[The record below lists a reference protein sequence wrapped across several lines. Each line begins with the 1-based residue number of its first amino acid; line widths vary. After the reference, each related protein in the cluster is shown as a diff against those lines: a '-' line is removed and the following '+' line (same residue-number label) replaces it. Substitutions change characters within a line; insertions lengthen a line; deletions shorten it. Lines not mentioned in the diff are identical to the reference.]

1 MRIYSRK
8 KLNKFV
14 SRPTT
19 ASELQALGK
28 AMGLDVQV
36 DRASN
41 FNNLDGS
48 LLILNTDPYG
58 PGRHWV
64 AVNKNTMEYF
74 DPYAYDRLSWIP
86 SKYKEASKT
95 KQLQS
100 IDGKNC
106 GPLCLAW
113 LASGNEIYKQLN
125 DMYIG

>member
-8 KLNKFV
+8 KLNNIV
-14 SRPTT
+14 SKPTT

-113 LASGNEIYKQLN
+113 LASGDEIYKQLN

>member
-14 SRPTT
+14 SKPTT

-113 LASGNEIYKQLN
+113 LASGDEIYKQLN